1 MKKYDKLVRDKIPTI
16 IRESGSSCKTRTIK
30 SDEIETYYRRKIQEE
45 LDELFENPC
54 AEEMADLME
63 VVDSL
68 RTVLD
73 LRIEKVIDV
82 KCAKRNERGTFKNG
96 TILIHVEE

>member
-1 MKKYDKLVRDKIPTI
+1 
-16 IRESGSSCKTRTIK
+16 
-30 SDEIETYYRRKIQEE
+30 
-45 LDELFENPC
+45 
-54 AEEMADLME
+54 ME